1 MRRVCRRGVTVGLAL
16 YPEHV
21 SEATSDA
28 ERELALPEPVDLRAT
43 LAFLRRGRGDPTML
57 TGEGSTAGP
66 SDWRQVWRA
75 QRTPEGPATLRLRVI
90 EGPPT
95 AAARLHAAAWGPGAA
110 WSLARAGEL
119 LGEGDDWS
127 GLDARLAARAEIGDA
142 AAAALQRVRRRT
154 RGLRLTRSH
163 LVLEAAV
170 AAVLEQKVTGVE
182 ARRAWRQLVRQH
194 GERAPGPAPEGLT
207 VIPDAEG
214 WRSIPDHDWH
224 RAGVGPQ
231 RMATIRRVAAVA
243 PALQRTLALGR
254 GGPQAVAAFRSI
266 PGVGLWTAAE
276 VLQRSHG
283 DPDTV
288 SVGDAHL
295 PHVIGT
301 WFTGDRT
308 DDDGMLALLAP
319 YAGDRHRVVRLITS
333 LGVEAPRFGAKATIE
348 DHRAR

>member
-1 MRRVCRRGVTVGLAL
+1 MVGPAL

-21 SEATSDA
+21 SEATPDA
-28 ERELALPEPVDLRAT
+28 ERELALPEPVDLAET
-43 LAFLRRGRGDPTML
+43 LTFLRRGRGDPTML
-57 TGEGSTAGP
+57 TGEGRGADSGAGLA
-66 SDWRQVWRA
+66 DWRDVWRA

-90 EGPPT
+90 DGPPT

-110 WSLARAGEL
+110 WSLERAGEL
-119 LGEGDDWS
+119 LGDGDDWS
-127 GLDARLAARAEIGDA
+127 GLDALLDARAQSGDA

-207 VIPDAEG
+207 VMPDAEG
-214 WRSIPDHDWH
+214 WRRIPDHDWH

-254 GGPQAVAAFRSI
+254 GGPGAVAAFRSI

-308 DDDGMLALLAP
+308 DDEGMLTLLAP

>member
-1 MRRVCRRGVTVGLAL
+1 MPSASSRPPSPSTSVRRSASCAAGA
-16 YPEHV
+16 
-21 SEATSDA
+21 ATPPST
-28 ERELALPEPVDLRAT
+28 RPTGRAPG
-43 LAFLRRGRGDPTML
+43 ASSGARSARPRASPRCGCAC
-57 TGEGSTAGP
+57 STA
-66 SDWRQVWRA
+66 
-75 QRTPEGPATLRLRVI
+75 RLL
-90 EGPPT
+90 
-95 AAARLHAAAWGPGAA
+95 ASAWGPGAA
-110 WSLARAGEL
+110 WSVDHAPEL

-127 GLDARLAARAEIGDA
+127 ALDALLAQRSAEGDP
-142 AAAALQRVRRRT
+142 AAAALERVRRRT

-170 AAVLEQKVTGVE
+170 PAVLEQKVTGVE

-207 VIPDAEG
+207 VMPDGVG

-243 PALQRTLALGR
+243 PALERTLALGR
-254 GGPQAVAAFRSI
+254 GGPGAVAALRSI
-266 PGVGLWTAAE
+266 PGVGEWTAAE

-283 DPDTV
+283 DPDTL

-301 WFTGDRT
+301 WFTGDRV
-308 DDDGMLALLAP
+308 DDAGMLDLLAP
-319 YAGDRHRVVRLITS
+319 YAGHRHRVVRLITS

-348 DHRAR
+348 DHRGR